1 MGRYKRYIILGIV
14 VIAMILFMVNYFNI
28 NNKYPSPNI
37 EKYQSDEIINFN
49 GFEIQV
55 TDYFF
60 LDREFIRENSDIFD
74 ENEIECLV
82 LEMDIK
88 RVEETKDTLEIYPFV
103 LQSEYWANGINNE
116 VFQLLNKNEDVL
128 SVELEKNKDQK
139 IKIPFTMIPIQFN
152 EEQWKNLHDRKF
164 ELVLSLYPT
173 KIIVAL

>member
-1 MGRYKRYIILGIV
+1 
-14 VIAMILFMVNYFNI
+14 
-28 NNKYPSPNI
+28 
-37 EKYQSDEIINFN
+37 
-49 GFEIQV
+49 
-55 TDYFF
+55 
-60 LDREFIRENSDIFD
+60 
-74 ENEIECLV
+74 
-82 LEMDIK
+82 MDIK